1 MWVYERTASSSLQR
15 GAYDEFIR
23 HSALEGFRWAPSG
36 EMESAEQTGRAPSKL
51 LGRERRALWP
61 LTQAR
66 FRGSGEASEKIVQQ
80 LQHRRQS
87 LAEVHQRDS
96 TWPDMPS
103 MWVFSHK
110 APTKRAK
117 DIAC

>member
-1 MWVYERTASSSLQR
+1 
-15 GAYDEFIR
+15 
-23 HSALEGFRWAPSG
+23 
-36 EMESAEQTGRAPSKL
+36 MESAEQTGRAPRKL
-51 LGRERRALWP
+51 LARERRALQR
-61 LTQAR
+61 LTQER
-66 FRGSGEASEKIVQQ
+66 FRGSSEASEKIVHQ

-87 LAEVHQRDS
+87 LADVHQRDS

-103 MWVFSHK
+103 MWVLTHK